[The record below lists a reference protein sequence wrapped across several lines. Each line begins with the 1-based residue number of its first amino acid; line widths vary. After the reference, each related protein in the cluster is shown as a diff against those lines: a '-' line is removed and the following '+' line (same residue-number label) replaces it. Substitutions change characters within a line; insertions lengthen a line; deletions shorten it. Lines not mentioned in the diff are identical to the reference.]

1 MAIFNYTLP
10 SGATFRMTAP
20 DGTTQAEADKI
31 FYGQVAAGTFVGYK
45 QGDTLTHPQQAL
57 TEFGLTR
64 LQRDTAG
71 VSDTTLLAVVNGLP
85 LVAEL
90 PTSVTTATVQ
100 NPITSADY
108 VQVNSNTTTGRVGLG
123 AQAVGPLSPVQV
135 QALMGQLAATVGQDS
150 TAMTQEKG
158 VGKYGFNA
166 RQLERAGYIKAGWS
180 DRYCPLDNETQAN
193 PNNFVDFMNS
203 PGPWTG
209 LNGVNSAD
217 DILASDATQN
227 QIQQQLMQQSYDSL
241 VAAGTIVPNTSSST
255 STTSTTVNTGQV
267 YTNQGL
273 LLSTSALTLVAAA
286 FGNNGANALF
296 SDFTNLFSGNSNLA
310 NSLTSLSSNPIGTI
324 TDSLAGLGNTA
335 VATFNSAISSLETG
349 AVGFINSANNTIQ
362 GGLAQLSG
370 LANGSVSLQDSIG
383 SALNGDIGALVTNSS
398 KYGPAVTQAWTGAN
412 SIYNNLPSSF
422 GSITTISENFN
433 LSSINASSLGSI
445 PGISGAISP
454 QLTSS
459 LDSLGKASQFSVN
472 FSDFDLSPLISS
484 VQPAAGFTNQVDR
497 ATVDAAVAR
506 VIGSDKITPPAF
518 ELPSLSSLGIQ
529 ADIDQAKAALAQ
541 VSSTSSSG
549 FGSGVA
555 G

>member
-45 QGDTLTHPQQAL
+45 RGDTLTHPQQAF
-57 TEFGLTR
+57 TNFGLTR

-71 VSDTTLLAVVNGLP
+71 VNDTTLLAVVNGLP
-85 LVAEL
+85 QVAEL

-100 NPITSADY
+100 NPITTADY

-123 AQAVGPLSPVQV
+123 AQAVGPLNPQQV
-135 QALMGQLAATVGQDS
+135 QALMGQLATTVGQDP
-150 TAMTQEKG
+150 TVITQEKG
-158 VGKYGFNA
+158 IGKYGLNCQ
-166 RQLERAGYIKAGWS
+166 QLERAGLIKAGYC
-180 DRYCPLDNETQAN
+180 DRYCPVDTATQSN
-193 PNNFVDFMNS
+193 PDNFVAFMNS
-203 PGPWTG
+203 PSPWTG
-209 LNGVNSAD
+209 LNGVNSAN

-227 QIQQQLMQQSYDSL
+227 QIQQTLMQQSYDSL
-241 VAAGTIVPNTSSST
+241 VAAGTIVPNASSST
-255 STTSTTVNTGQV
+255 NTTTTASTGQV
-267 YTNQGL
+267 YSNQGL
-273 LLSTSALTLVAAA
+273 LLSASALTIAAA
-286 FGNNGANALF
+286 VLSNNGGNALF
-296 SDFTNLFSGNSNLA
+296 SDFKNFFSGNSDLA
-310 NSLTSLSSNPIGTI
+310 NSLTSLSSAPLGTI
-324 TDSLAGLGNTA
+324 TDSLAGLGNSA

-349 AVGFINSANNTIQ
+349 AVGFIDSANATIQ
-362 GGLAQLSG
+362 GGLSQLQG

-398 KYGPAVTQAWTGAN
+398 KYGPLATQAWTGAN

-433 LSSINASSLGSI
+433 LSSINASSLSNI
-445 PGISGAISP
+445 PGVGALSP

-484 VQPAAGFTNQVDR
+484 VQPAAGFTNQVNR
-497 ATVDAAVAR
+497 ATVDAAVNR

-518 ELPSLSSLGIQ
+518 ELPSLDSLGIT
-529 ADIDQAKAALAQ
+529 ADIDKAKAALAQ

-549 FGSGVA
+549 FGSGIS